1 MAIPKSEFV
10 ICVTMPNPSF
20 NLSKTDDW
28 ETPTDL
34 LMMAKDYFNFE
45 PTIDVCATAHNKKC
59 RTFIKQ
65 NALQMNWRL
74 PFYMNCPYSKAREW
88 IYYAYDQHLKW
99 NVSGLALL
107 FSKTD
112 THAWHDCILG
122 VDRFGKPKAEILFLE
137 GRVHFW
143 KNGKRSKNPAPYAS
157 AFVFWRS
164 T

>member
-1 MAIPKSEFV
+1 M
-10 ICVTMPNPSF
+10 SF
-20 NLSKTDDW
+20 NLTKTDDW

-34 LMMAKDYFNFE
+34 FMMAKEHFKFE
-45 PTIDVCATAHNKKC
+45 PTIDVCATAQNKKC
-59 RTFIKQ
+59 RYFIRQ
-65 NALQMNWRL
+65 TALQMNWRL
-74 PFYMNCPYSKAREW
+74 PFYMNCPYSKAKEW
-88 IYYAYDQHLKW
+88 IYYAYEQHQKW

-122 VDRFGKPKAEILFLE
+122 TDKNGKPKAEILFIE
-137 GRVHFW
+137 GRVKFL
-143 KNGKRSKNPAPYAS
+143 KNGIASKNSAPYPS

>member
-1 MAIPKSEFV
+1 L
-10 ICVTMPNPSF
+10 SF
-20 NLSKTDDW
+20 NLTKTDDW

-34 LMMAKDYFNFE
+34 FMMAKEHFKFE
-45 PTIDVCATAHNKKC
+45 PTIDVCATAQNKKC
-59 RTFIKQ
+59 RYFIRQ
-65 NALQMNWRL
+65 TALQMNWRL
-74 PFYMNCPYSKAREW
+74 PFYMNCPYSKAKEW
-88 IYYAYDQHLKW
+88 IYYAYEQHQKW

-122 VDRFGKPKAEILFLE
+122 TDKNGKPKAEILFIE
-137 GRVHFW
+137 GRVKFL
-143 KNGKRSKNPAPYAS
+143 KNGIASKNSAPYPS